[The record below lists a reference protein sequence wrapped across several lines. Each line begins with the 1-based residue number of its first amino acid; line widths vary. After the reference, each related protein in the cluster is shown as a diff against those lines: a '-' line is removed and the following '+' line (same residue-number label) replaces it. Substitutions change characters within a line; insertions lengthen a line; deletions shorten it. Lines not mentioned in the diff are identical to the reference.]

1 MMTELRVH
9 LLGDLLITDA
19 QGRPLDL
26 GSPTTRSLF
35 AYLVYHRGQPLDR
48 RRLAYVFWPWG
59 TEAAARRNLRQYLHR
74 LRRALEEVAP
84 DLVQATGSYVAL
96 DTEFPLWVDVT
107 QFRRQTGAQAS
118 LEDLQQAV
126 ALYRG
131 DLLQDVYEDWV
142 EEPRAELRERYLR
155 ALERLA
161 RGFAAQGALPEALTW
176 AQRWVAADTLDE
188 AAHRL
193 IMRLYLEMGD
203 RARALQQYRLL
214 TELLERELEVSPSP
228 ETQALAAELQAGEGA
243 RPTPAPP
250 LRRQPPA
257 PAPLAPAPQ
266 VPLVGR
272 EEELAFLE
280 EMLSQ
285 ARQGQGRWV
294 LVLGEAGIG
303 KTRLFQEYRQRH
315 ADLPVLATV
324 CSELEALVP
333 YAPLR
338 HMVERALALFPP
350 ALLEPPPPWL
360 LPLLSLAPDLA
371 VQYNL
376 PAPTEIPPPERLGEA
391 LYRMLMALVTSLPNG
406 PLHLVLDDLHW
417 SDTPTWELLAQ
428 LARRA
433 RDMPLLIIGLL
444 RLEDLPVPRARML
457 HIIRRDRLAVE
468 LPLRRL
474 SPEESAALARQLL
487 AGKEPFPHFFD
498 RLYRETEGNPF
509 FIIEMTQAALEAPK
523 MLASGDGPWL
533 PRTVQQVIQARLSR
547 LPETYR
553 EWIGA
558 AAVLGH
564 SFTLPMLRALTQ
576 AEDEDLVAAIE
587 TWMQRGLVREEALG
601 FAFSHDKIR
610 QVAYQSL
617 SRARRQILHRRVAEI
632 LEAAVPPADAATLA
646 YHYARSDE
654 PLKALPYLT
663 HAGEQALRVRS
674 YHEAR
679 QFGEQAIRLLGHLPG
694 PRERAARVD
703 LNLQL
708 AQAYAFSGDLSRALD
723 ILTQTEDLAASLGD
737 EQRLGKVF
745 YRSAQIFWLRGEPRV
760 AGDYARRT
768 LRVAEETGDPTLLQ
782 AALRMLGRVSIATG
796 AFDDAIAYLQR
807 YLRLEH
813 TPPPPQRPAVLGYL
827 GVAYARVG
835 SFARALDA
843 AREGVA
849 LAEARGVPEE
859 IAFARMQLGF
869 VHADARAWEQVLE
882 ATDPVPDPLY
892 QDEPLTPWGFML
904 LGLQGRAMAYLGRP
918 EEAIERIAHALAW
931 AETVD
936 YRVFHYL
943 PRLFYAEALS
953 LTERWG
959 EAEREVRRA
968 LDEAQQA
975 GNRWAYGVALR
986 VLASILARRPDPP
999 WSQMEMLLIQS
1010 MHTLRRVRARPDL
1023 ARTYL
1028 ALRRLYDRAGQIAWA
1043 VDCHFRATSLF
1054 EELGMREELEEAQG
1068 RPVPQ
1073 PAEGGVL
1080 AQVVLRG
1087 PNVPLPAEWEEPLK
1101 GFSDL

>member
-1 MMTELRVH
+1 MMAERLRVH
-9 LLGDLLITDA
+9 LLGDLLLTDA
-19 QGRPLDL
+19 QGQPLDL

-35 AYLVYHRGQPLDR
+35 AYLMYHRGQPLDR
-48 RRLAYVFWPWG
+48 RRLAYAFWPWG

-74 LRRALEEVAP
+74 LRRALEDVAP
-84 DLVQATGSYVAL
+84 NLVQATGSYVML
-96 DTEFPLWVDVT
+96 EPDFPLWVDVE

-118 LEDLQQAV
+118 LELLQQAV
-126 ALYRG
+126 TLYRG

-155 ALERLA
+155 TLERLA
-161 RGFAAQGALPEALTW
+161 RGYAAQGAAAEALTW
-176 AQRWVAADTLDE
+176 AQRWVAADALDE

-193 IMRLYLEMGD
+193 LMRLYLEMGD
-203 RARALQQYRLL
+203 RSRALQQYRLL
-214 TELLERELEVSPSP
+214 TELLERELQVAPSP
-228 ETQALAAELQAGEGA
+228 ETQALAAELQSGEGG
-243 RPTPAPP
+243 RPRSMPVTPPRPRASSPLGAAP
-250 LRRQPPA
+250 RI
-257 PAPLAPAPQ
+257 
-266 VPLVGR
+266 PLVGR

-280 EMLSQ
+280 RMLAQ
-285 ARQGQGRWV
+285 AEQGQGRWV
-294 LVLGEAGIG
+294 LILGEAGIG
-303 KTRLFQEYRQRH
+303 KTRLLQEYRRRH
-315 ADLPVLATV
+315 PEVPVLDTV

-333 YAPLR
+333 YGPLR
-338 HMVERALALFPP
+338 HMVERALTLFPP
-350 ALLEPPPPWL
+350 GMLEPPPLWL
-360 LPLLSLAPDLA
+360 LPLLGLAPDLA
-371 VQYNL
+371 VQFSL
-376 PAPTEIPPPERLGEA
+376 PAPGEIPPPERLGEA
-391 LYRMLMALVTSLPNG
+391 LYRMLLDLVTSLPNG

-433 RDMPLLIIGLL
+433 RDVPLLIVGLL
-444 RLEDLPVPRARML
+444 RLEDLPMPRARML
-457 HIIRRDRLAVE
+457 HIMRRDRLAVE

-474 SPEESAALARQLL
+474 TPEESASLARQLL
-487 AGKEPFPHFFD
+487 AGKKPFPHFFD

-509 FIIEMTQAALEAPK
+509 FIIEMTQAALEDPK
-523 MLASGDGPWL
+523 MLASADGPWL

-553 EWIGA
+553 EWIGS

-576 AEDEDLVAAIE
+576 AEDEDLVVAIE

-617 SRARRQILHRRVAEI
+617 SRARRQILHRRVAEV

-679 QFGEQAIRLLGHLPG
+679 QFGEQAIRLLGRLPG
-694 PRERAARVD
+694 PRERAQRVD

-723 ILTQTEDLAASLGD
+723 ILTQTEDLAASLED
-737 EQRLGKVF
+737 EQRLGRVF

-768 LRVAEETGDPTLLQ
+768 LRVAEETGNPTLLQ

-835 SFARALDA
+835 SFARALEA

-849 LAEARGVPEE
+849 LAEARGVAEE

-882 ATDPVPDPLY
+882 DTSPVPDPLT
-892 QDEPLTPWGFML
+892 QDDPLTPWGFML
-904 LGLQGRAMAYLGRP
+904 LGLQGRALAHLGRVQ
-918 EEAIERIAHALAW
+918 EALQRITHALAW

-943 PRLFYAEALS
+943 PRLFYAEALA
-953 LTERWG
+953 LAEEWVQ
-959 EAEREVRRA
+959 AEREVRRT

-986 VLASILARRPDPP
+986 VRAAILSRQPEPP
-999 WSQMEMLLIQS
+999 WEQVEMLLIQS
-1010 MHTLRRVRARPDL
+1010 MHVLRRVRARPDL

-1054 EELGMREELEEAQG
+1054 EELGMRQELEEAQG
-1068 RPVPQ
+1068 RPVQQ
-1073 PAEGGVL
+1073 PSEAGVL

-1087 PNVPLPAEWEEPLK
+1087 PNLPFPAEWDEI
-1101 GFSDL
+1101 

>member
-1 MMTELRVH
+1 MMAEPLRVH
-9 LLGDLLITDA
+9 LLGDLLLTDA
-19 QGRPLDL
+19 RGRPLDL

-35 AYLVYHRGQPLDR
+35 AYLVVHRGQPLER
-48 RRLAYVFWPWG
+48 RRLAYAFWPWG

-74 LRRALEEVAP
+74 LRRALDEVAP
-84 DLVQATGSYVAL
+84 DLLQATGAYVQLAP
-96 DTEFPLWVDVT
+96 DFPLWVDVER
-107 QFRRQTGAQAS
+107 FRQLTDAHAS
-118 LEDLQQAV
+118 LEALRQAV

-155 ALERLA
+155 TLERLA
-161 RGFAAQGALPEALTW
+161 RGYAAQGATAEALTW
-176 AQRWVAADTLDE
+176 AQRWVAADALDE

-193 IMRLYLEMGD
+193 VMRLYLEMGD
-203 RARALQQYRLL
+203 RGRALQQYRLL
-214 TELLERELEVSPSP
+214 SELLQQELQVAPSP
-228 ETQALAAELQAGEGA
+228 ETQALAAELQSAEGA
-243 RPTPAPP
+243 RPRLVPVM
-250 LRRQPPA
+250 
-257 PAPLAPAPQ
+257 APQ
-266 VPLVGR
+266 PRPSEPMGETPHAPLVGR
-272 EEELAFLE
+272 EKELAFLE
-280 EMLSQ
+280 EMLAQ
-285 ARQGQGRWV
+285 AVRGQGHWV
-294 LVLGEAGIG
+294 LIQGEAGIG
-303 KTRLFQEYRQRH
+303 KTRLWQEYRQRH
-315 ADLPVLATV
+315 PEVPVLAAV

-338 HMVERALALFPP
+338 HMVKQALALFPP
-350 ALLEPPPPWL
+350 ALLDPPPPWL
-360 LPLLSLAPDLA
+360 LPLLALAPDLA
-371 VQYNL
+371 ARYNL
-376 PAPTEIPPPERLGEA
+376 PVPGEAPPPDRLGEA
-391 LYRMLMALVTSLPNG
+391 LYRLLLTLVTALPNG

-433 RDMPLLIIGLL
+433 RDVPLLILGLL
-444 RLEDLPVPRARML
+444 RLEDLPLPRARML
-457 HIIRRDRLAVE
+457 HLVRRERLLVE

-474 SPEESAALARQLL
+474 TPEESAALARSLL
-487 AGKEPFPHFFD
+487 PGEEPFPHFFD

-509 FIIEMTQAALEAPK
+509 FVIEMTRAALEAPK
-523 MLASGDGPWL
+523 MLAASEGPWL
-533 PRTVQQVIQARLSR
+533 PRTVQQVLQARLSR

-553 EWIGA
+553 EWLGA

-576 AEDEDLVAAIE
+576 ADDEDLVAAIE
-587 TWMQRGLVREEALG
+587 AWVRRGLVREEALG
-601 FAFSHDKIR
+601 FTFSHDKIR

-617 SRARRQILHRRVAEI
+617 SRARRQILHRRVAEV

-679 QFGEQAIRLLGHLPG
+679 QFGEQAIRLLGGLPG
-694 PRERAARVD
+694 PRERAQRVD

-723 ILTQTEDLAASLGD
+723 ILTQTEDLAAHLGD
-737 EQRLGKVF
+737 EQRLGQVF

-768 LRVAEETGDPTLLQ
+768 LRVAEETGNPTLLQ

-813 TPPPPQRPAVLGYL
+813 TPPPPQRPVVLGYL

-835 SFARALDA
+835 SFARALEA

-849 LAEARGVPEE
+849 LAEARGVAEE

-869 VHADARAWEQVLE
+869 VHAEARAWQRALE
-882 ATDPVPDPLY
+882 VTAPIPDPLQ
-892 QDEPLTPWGFML
+892 QDEPLTPGRFML
-904 LGLQGRAMAYLGRP
+904 LGLQGRALAYVGRTQ
-918 EEAIERIAHALAW
+918 EALQRLTHALAW
-931 AETVD
+931 AEAAD

-943 PRLFYAEALS
+943 PRLFYAEALA
-953 LTERWG
+953 LAEAWPQ
-959 EAEREVRRA
+959 AEREARRA
-968 LDEAQQA
+968 LEEAQQA
-975 GNRWAYGVALR
+975 GNRWAYGVALQ
-986 VLASILARRPDPP
+986 VLAGILARQPEPP
-999 WSQMEMLLIQS
+999 WQQVEMLLIQS
-1010 MHTLRRVRARPDL
+1010 MHALRRVRARPDL

-1054 EELGMREELEEAQG
+1054 EELGMRQELEEAQG
-1068 RPVPQ
+1068 RAVRQ
-1073 PAEGGVL
+1073 PSEGGVL
-1080 AQVVLRG
+1080 SQVALRG
-1087 PNVPLPAEWEEPLK
+1087 PNLPLPAEWDEV
-1101 GFSDL
+1101 